1 MRKALLRIIDFFYPP
16 FSRWLPVHT
25 FRYMVSGGT
34 TAASGI
40 ISYFIAYNWILHQKN
55 IQVDFPFVPK
65 LITAHSAAL
74 MISTVISF
82 LIGFTL
88 NKYLVF
94 TKSNIKGRI
103 QMFRYATVLTV
114 NFGLNLAMLKYMVE
128 GLHFY
133 PSISQAFIT
142 ITLSICSYFLQKHFT
157 FRVKKSH

>member
-1 MRKALLRIIDFFYPP
+1 MRKFVLRIIDLFYPP
-16 FSRWLPVHT
+16 FSRWLPLHT
-25 FRYMVSGGT
+25 FRYLVSGGS
-34 TAASGI
+34 TATAGI
-40 ISYFIAYNWILHQKN
+40 VSYYIAYNWILQQKN

-74 MISTVISF
+74 IISTFISF

-94 TKSNIKGRI
+94 TKSNLKGRI
-103 QMFRYATVLTV
+103 QMFRYATVLGI

-142 ITLSICSYFLQKHFT
+142 ITLSLCSYFLQKHFT
-157 FRVKKSH
+157 FRVKKHP

>member
-1 MRKALLRIIDFFYPP
+1 MRKALLKIIDFFYPP
-16 FSRWLPVHT
+16 FSRWLPIHT

-34 TAASGI
+34 TAVSGI
-40 ISYFIAYNWILHQKN
+40 ISYYIAYNWILHQKN
-55 IQVDFPFVPK
+55 INVDFPFVPK

-74 MISTVISF
+74 IISTLISF

-103 QMFRYATVLTV
+103 QMFRYAIVLSI

-142 ITLSICSYFLQKHFT
+142 ISLSLCSYFLQKHFS
-157 FRVKKSH
+157 FKVKE

>member
-1 MRKALLRIIDFFYPP
+1 MSGGA
-16 FSRWLPVHT
+16 T
-25 FRYMVSGGT
+25 AVSG
-34 TAASGI
+34 I
-40 ISYFIAYNWILHQKN
+40 VSYYIAYNWILHQKN
-55 IQVDFPFVPK
+55 IEVDFPLVPQ

-74 MISTVISF
+74 IISTLISF

-94 TKSNIKGRI
+94 TKSNLKGRI
-103 QMFRYATVLTV
+103 QMFRYAAVLSI

-142 ITLSICSYFLQKHFT
+142 VTLSLCSYFLQKHFT
-157 FRVKKSH
+157 FRVRK